1 MLLCGIVNELE
12 KSMSNTDIL
21 SYFFC
26 QAMDRR
32 LDNATAVLR
41 GLLYLIVDQQPSLV
55 SHVRKKH
62 DHTGKGLFE
71 DVNAWAALS
80 EIFANILQDPSLKGA
95 YFIVDALDECVT
107 ELPKLLEFIVQK
119 SPVSSKIK
127 WIVSS
132 RNWPDIEERLKRAGH
147 KVQLCLELNTESV
160 STAVRIFIQHKVSE
174 LAELK
179 KYDDITRDAVLY
191 HLSLHAND
199 TFLWVALVCQSLE
212 KISRRK
218 TLAKVHAFPPG
229 LDSLYKRMMQQI
241 CNLEDVEDADLCKQV
256 LATIAIV
263 YRPVTM
269 LELTSLV
276 EKLDGMA
283 DDLTSI
289 QEIIGLCGS
298 FLTIRQDTI
307 YFVHQSAKEFLFT
320 YTFNEVFPSGRE
332 EAHYTIFSRS
342 LQVISKTLRRD
353 IYGLHALGYP
363 AKQVKQPDPDPL
375 ATSRYSCIY

>member
-1 MLLCGIVNELE
+1 
-12 KSMSNTDIL
+12 
-21 SYFFC
+21 
-26 QAMDRR
+26 
-32 LDNATAVLR
+32 
-41 GLLYLIVDQQPSLV
+41 
-55 SHVRKKH
+55 
-62 DHTGKGLFE
+62 
-71 DVNAWAALS
+71 
-80 EIFANILQDPSLKGA
+80 
-95 YFIVDALDECVT
+95 
-107 ELPKLLEFIVQK
+107 
-119 SPVSSKIK
+119 VSSKIK

-160 STAVRIFIQHKVSE
+160 STAVRIFIQLKVSE

-269 LELTSLV
+269 LELASLV

-298 FLTIRQDTI
+298 FLTIRKDTI

-320 YTFNEVFPSGRE
+320 NTFNEVFPSGRE

-375 ATSRYSCIY
+375 ATSRYSCIYWVDHLWNSKSSVHHKVNMQDGGAVDDFIKKKYLYWLEALSLCRSMSEGLVSMARLEALFLVILKSTCLSYANTT